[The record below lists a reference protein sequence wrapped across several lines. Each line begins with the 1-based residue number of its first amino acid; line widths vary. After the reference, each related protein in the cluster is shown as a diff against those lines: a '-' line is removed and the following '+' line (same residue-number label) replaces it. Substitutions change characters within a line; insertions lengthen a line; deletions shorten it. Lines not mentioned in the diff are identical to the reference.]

1 MELKQVVVDGL
12 LTRYGRQ
19 GKGKQ
24 VLLLH
29 GWGDSLAT
37 FHELAA
43 SLAKTKEVIVLDLPG
58 FGQTQVPP
66 SAWGISDYARFVNH
80 LLEKISVKNLE
91 AVIGHSNGGAI
102 AIDLLSNHNKR
113 ANKLVLLSSAGIRSR
128 QKARKQL
135 LSAGAKTAKLLTI
148 ALPKPTRQ
156 RLRNHLYGV
165 IGSDM
170 AVAPHMEETFKRIV
184 ADDVAER
191 ATRVPQPALLIY
203 GSDDEATPPSYGEE
217 LAYALP
223 SSRLEVIKGAGH
235 FIHHEQPGK
244 VVKLIEEFLS

>member
-19 GKGKQ
+19 GKGKR

-43 SLAKTKEVIVLDLPG
+43 SLAKTREVIVLDLPG
-58 FGQTQVPP
+58 FGQTQAPP
-66 SAWGISDYARFVNH
+66 VAWGISDYARFVS
-80 LLEKISVKNLE
+80 LFLDKLSVEKVE

-102 AIDLLSNHNKR
+102 AVDLLSAPSKR
-113 ANKLVLLSSAGIRSR
+113 AEKLVLLASAGIRSR

-135 LSAGAKTAKLLTI
+135 LSAGAKTAKLLTV

-156 RLRNHLYGV
+156 RLRNRLYGV

-170 AVAPHMEETFKRIV
+170 AVVPHMEETFKRIV
-184 ADDVAER
+184 ADDITER
-191 ATRVPQPALLIY
+191 AKKVTQPALLIY

-217 LAYALP
+217 LAYTLP
-223 SSRLEVIKGAGH
+223 SSRLEVMKGAGH
-235 FIHHEQPGK
+235 FIHHEQPVK